1 MPLVIPV
8 QNPARKDAADNY
20 EGAGKLA
27 GAELEERPRSV
38 CTPNVKVLSITAV
51 LFATITIAQGE
62 LATCIQKES
71 ALAVCTARVDCFT
84 KASRHKE
91 EQRAVCVPRARRGR

>member
-62 LATCIQKES
+62 LATCIQK
-71 ALAVCTARVDCFT
+71 
-84 KASRHKE
+84 
-91 EQRAVCVPRARRGR
+91 